1 MPAVAGL
8 QVTKA
13 YGHNYGN
20 QLYTF
25 RIYDRTVLL
34 IKVGAD
40 VPHDMLTT
48 NT

>member
-8 QVTKA
+8 QVTDA
-13 YGHNYGN
+13 CGHSCVNE
-20 QLYTF
+20 LYTF
-25 RIYDRTVLL
+25 RIYDLTVML

-40 VPHDMLTT
+40 VSHDMMTT